1 MCAMDET
8 PRYPIRTATPET
20 VRAFLAP
27 LIVAFG
33 EDLTDAEFDDWRRNI
48 EPDRLIAAFE
58 GDGPIATAGAYTFRL
73 TVPGGD
79 VGAAGV
85 TAVGVEPGHRRQG
98 ILRSLMRH
106 QLDDVRERGEP
117 VAVLWASE
125 GAIYQRFGYGLGTLD
140 GTFEIDRGRT
150 AWLRPREA
158 EGRMRLVD
166 EAEALA
172 TFPPVYDRLRAV
184 TPGALT
190 RTEDWW
196 RWGILRDAEH
206 SRRGAGPKY
215 RYLYEVDGAAEGY
228 AIYRVKSDWDDRG
241 PKGQVIVVE
250 AVAPTPRA
258 ERAVWGF
265 LFGVDLTRTTRA
277 RHVQVP
283 HPLLLELADPRALG
297 ITTGDGLWVRLV
309 DLPAALEARR
319 YGTSGTLVLEV
330 ADAFCPWNA
339 GRWRVTAVDAGD
351 TVETGDAAEAAEAA
365 PAGRTGDEGSVAATV
380 ERTAEA
386 AEAAPAGRTGDE
398 GSVAATVERT
408 DAPADLSLDVA
419 DLAAAYLGAFR
430 LSDLARA
437 GRVEELSAGAIRR
450 ADALFAADGTPWCST
465 MF

>member
-1 MCAMDET
+1 MRVMDET
-8 PRYPIRTATPET
+8 PRFPIRTATPET

-33 EDLTDAEFDDWRRNI
+33 EDLTDAEFDDWRRTI

-58 GDGPIATAGAYTFRL
+58 GDVPIATAGAYTFRL

-98 ILRSLMRH
+98 ILRSLMRN
-106 QLDDVRERGEP
+106 QLDDVHDRGEP

-125 GAIYQRFGYGLGTLD
+125 SAIYQRFGYGLGTLD

-150 AWLRPREA
+150 AWLRPREP

-166 EAEALA
+166 EEAALA
-172 TFPPVYDRLRAV
+172 TFPSVYERMRAV

-190 RTEDWW
+190 RTDDWW

-215 RYLYEVDGAAEGY
+215 RYLYEVDGGAEGY
-228 AIYRVKSDWDDRG
+228 AIYRVKTDWDDRG
-241 PKGQVIVVE
+241 ATGQVLVVE
-250 AVAPTPRA
+250 AMALTPRA
-258 ERAVWGF
+258 ERAVWSF
-265 LFGVDLTRTTRA
+265 LFGVDLTRRTRA
-277 RHVQVP
+277 RHVPIP

-297 ITTGDGLWVRLV
+297 IMAGDGLWVRLV

-339 GRWRVTAVDAGD
+339 GRWRLTAGD
-351 TVETGDAAEAAEAA
+351 TAEVGDAAETG
-365 PAGRTGDEGSVAATV
+365 PAGREGDAGSL
-380 ERTAEA
+380 
-386 AEAAPAGRTGDE
+386 
-398 GSVAATVERT
+398 AATVERT
-408 DAPADLSLDVA
+408 DAPADLTLDVA
-419 DLAAAYLGAFR
+419 DLAASYLGASR

-437 GRVEELSAGAIRR
+437 GRVEELSPGALRR
-450 ADALFAADGTPWCST
+450 ADALFVADGTPWCAT
-465 MF
+465 LF